1 MPANTQESRIILA
14 IEAVR
19 SIKRMSLRVAAK
31 TYGVSESSL
40 HYRIKGRIAKHKK
53 RNTTHNLTE
62 SEEETLVRYI
72 LDLDSRGF
80 PPRIEKVKDIAD
92 LFFIMRGAKCVGK
105 Q

>member
-19 SIKRMSLRVAAK
+19 STKRMSFRAAAK
-31 TYGVSESSL
+31 TYGIPESSL
-40 HYRIKGRIAKHKK
+40 RYRIKRRVAKHEK
-53 RNTTHNLTE
+53 RNAVYNLTE

-80 PPRIEKVKDIAD
+80 PPRIERVKDMAD
-92 LFFIMRGAKCVGK
+92 LLLMMRSTKRVDK